1 VSRHPAVGAK
11 HVLGFSL
18 ITLMADASRVIE
30 LRLRMMALGTA
41 TPDEMLLMVTE
52 KIEAMH
58 HAGAIIV
65 GGGNASHVV
74 DNYCKVVAANIKRLS
89 VR

>member
-1 VSRHPAVGAK
+1 M
-11 HVLGFSL
+11 LGFSL

-30 LRLRMMALGTA
+30 LRFRMMALGTA
-41 TPDEMLLMVTE
+41 TPDEMLLMVSE

-65 GGGNASHVV
+65 GGGNASQIV

-89 VR
+89 LR